1 MGLFAGGW
9 VLAQVDNLSALWEPE
24 DPGEDT
30 SLAALSS
37 AVTPHM
43 NSSLWPHTAY
53 GGAPDRALQW
63 YEPYR
68 HLLLL
73 VFFCCLLGSVVF
85 VFFFSFGSGFF

>member
-9 VLAQVDNLSALWEPE
+9 VLAQVDNLAALWEPE

-30 SLAALSS
+30 GLAALSS

-53 GGAPDRALQW
+53 GGAPARALQW

-73 VFFCCLLGSVVF
+73 FFSVVY
-85 VFFFSFGSGFF
+85 